1 MHNVEKGGEMRTFL
15 FFAVLFAMFIFTIV
29 VAYKPSMIGKEYN
42 KIKAPIE
49 KHFAEQRDEIW
60 RAAKDKEW
68 QAWKKQIRLPAD
80 CAKPRS
86 SLREMECKNRWQ
98 QQADTFERNWNNKV
112 ANGWKPEGVD

>member
-1 MHNVEKGGEMRTFL
+1 MKIFL

-29 VAYKPSMIGKEYN
+29 MAYKPSMVEKEFN
-42 KIKAPIE
+42 KIKSPIE
-49 KHFAEQRDEIW
+49 KHFAEKRDEIW

-68 QAWKKQIRLPAD
+68 QAWKKQIRMPAD
-80 CAKPRS
+80 CAKPSS
-86 SLREMECKNRWQ
+86 SLHAMECKNQWQ